1 MKNSNKGLTKKYA
14 VEVLTKLIES
24 GYCGNLN
31 ELQRISFDP
40 EINIFKDDAEKAV
53 EDFGLERAIN
63 LVEMYEKEQYGYVK
77 TNIYDTTAVA
87 NSLFYFIGD
96 DIFNSSVIN
105 VESLLYSGVIN
116 KENKEEFLE
125 ELKSQLLS

>member
-14 VEVLTKLIES
+14 VEILIKLVES
-24 GYCGNLN
+24 GYCGDLN

-77 TNIYDTTAVA
+77 TNIYDTTDVA

-105 VESLLYSGVIN
+105 VDSLLYSGLIN